1 MKKILSALTLYLALI
16 PGVVADNNPPLR
28 VVYFDNYAPYSWLDS
43 DGNMRGIFI
52 DILDAV
58 IGKGL
63 GRPVEHKGLPWAR
76 AQEYVRLGI
85 FDAMVAP
92 ATLERSQY
100 SNISE
105 QPVLNS
111 RMALFT
117 NASHPRMT
125 ELKQTRSLEDI
136 KSFKFVT
143 QLGDGWA
150 GENLHE
156 MDVNYVADLDSVL
169 RVLSLGRADL
179 FVEASLVTHWNLKN
193 LGLAQQVSEVEDV
206 TIEITPYYL
215 MLSKKSAQQILP
227 AFDQRMQALAQSG
240 ELERLLQKYKE

>member
-1 MKKILSALTLYLALI
+1 
-16 PGVVADNNPPLR
+16 
-28 VVYFDNYAPYSWLDS
+28 
-43 DGNMRGIFI
+43 MRGVFI

-58 IGKGL
+58 IGERMGYEL
-63 GRPVEHKGLPWAR
+63 VHKGLPWAR

-85 FDAMVAP
+85 DDAMIAP
-92 ATLERSQY
+92 VTLERGNY
-100 SNISE
+100 ANISQ

-117 NASHPRMT
+117 NAAHPRIN
-125 ELKQTRSLEDI
+125 ELRRTRSLDDI
-136 KSFKFVT
+136 KSYKFVT

-150 GENLHE
+150 GENLRD

-193 LGLAQQVSEVEDV
+193 LDLGTEVSEVEDV
-206 TIEITPYYL
+206 TIELTPFHL
-215 MLSKKSAQQILP
+215 MVSKKSARQILP
-227 AFDQRMQALAQSG
+227 EFDNQMQAFMQSG
-240 ELERLLQKYKE
+240 KFERLLEKYKQ